1 MAKMC
6 NCKRG
11 FIQNGRC
18 CCVEC
23 DADRRTNDYYSN
35 PDAGQS
41 STETAPIRQPQH
53 KHGPNRRR
61 TK

>member
-11 FIQNGRC
+11 FIQDGRC

-41 STETAPIRQPQH
+41 SSVTIPIRQPQA
-53 KHGPNRRR
+53 NRKWGRR